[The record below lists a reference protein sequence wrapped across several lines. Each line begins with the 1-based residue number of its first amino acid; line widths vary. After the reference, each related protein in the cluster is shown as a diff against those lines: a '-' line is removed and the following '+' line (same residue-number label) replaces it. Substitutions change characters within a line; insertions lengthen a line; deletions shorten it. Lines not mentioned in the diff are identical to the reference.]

1 MSSVRAVTTQRM
13 YVALSISRKDVVG
26 ETRIVIL
33 TPEEMQLP
41 SAEVTQRH
49 LGADADLTQW
59 DVKMSIKF
67 DNGEK

>member
-1 MSSVRAVTTQRM
+1 M
-13 YVALSISRKDVVG
+13 YVAFSLSRKDGVG

-33 TPEEMQLP
+33 TPEEMQMP
-41 SAEVTQRH
+41 SAEVAQRH

-59 DVKMSIKF
+59 DAKMSVKF